1 MTDAPPPAAPAPSAD
16 ASRPSSPRGRRLVRY
31 LLVFFTVVLVID
43 AIVGE
48 KGLMALL
55 KARREYVAVEQ
66 ALQRSRRDNA
76 MLREQA
82 RRLREDPTAIEELA
96 RRELGLLKPGEKL
109 FIVREADPQ
118 KQNKNK

>member
-1 MTDAPPPAAPAPSAD
+1 MSETTTPAAPAQTSGAPR
-16 ASRPSSPRGRRLVRY
+16 ASSGGRKLLRY

-55 KARREYVAVEQ
+55 KARREYTAVEQ
-66 ALQRSRRDNA
+66 ALQRSRRENA

-96 RRELGLLKPGEKL
+96 RRELGLLKPGETL
-109 FIVREADPQ
+109 FIIRDAPP
-118 KQNKNK
+118 KPQNK

>member
-1 MTDAPPPAAPAPSAD
+1 MTDSSPAPATPAAGTG
-16 ASRPSSPRGRRLVRY
+16 RSSTGGRRLVRY

-48 KGLMALL
+48 KGLMSLL
-55 KARREYVAVEQ
+55 KARREYAAVEQ
-66 ALQRSRRDNA
+66 ALQRSRRENA
-76 MLREQA
+76 LLREQA

-109 FIVREADPQ
+109 FIVRDAEPK
-118 KQNKNK
+118 KQNK